1 MKAKRA
7 EESTVV
13 KMRIIPKEE
22 AQQTRRVKEPGIRRQ
37 RMTEFDAYVQVVIDN
52 PGEAIV
58 FEEIGE
64 PGQKFVLSL
73 RGALKRH
80 GLEHAIVRKMRSR
93 DEIRVWRTAGADGL
107 AMTLPGEDSGALMPE
122 PEAELEREPAAVTAV
137 NEPEAQAAPRRGRP
151 RKAS

>member
-1 MKAKRA
+1 M
-7 EESTVV
+7 V
-13 KMRIIPKEE
+13 KMRIMSKAE
-22 AQQTRRVKEPGIRRQ
+22 AQLTRRVKEPGVRKA
-37 RMTEFDAYVQVVIDN
+37 RMTEFDTYVQVVLDN
-52 PGEAIV
+52 PSEAVV

-64 PGQKFVLSL
+64 PGQKFVLSM

-80 GLEHAIVRKMRSR
+80 GLDNAIVRKMRSR

-107 AMTLPGEDSGALMPE
+107 AMALPGEDSGALMPE